1 MNFKRVPTIL
11 SADELT
17 QLAFRRASREGKAT
31 GRRIPRHL
39 RTKKA
44 EGARVRVAAAT
55 VSSKLNRITNTLN
68 LDELSPFYIELIDI
82 IIGIERMDRATS
94 ALNWAKKTIAKY
106 ESKYRRKIRMAKKD
120 EEIYRY
126 RSEFYGKLSS
136 VLKKIGNQFIFL
148 SSARDKL
155 KDLPSFEDTFTIV
168 ISGPPNVGKSTLLQK
183 ITGSTP
189 KVDVYPFTT
198 KQILVGHF
206 ERGHERY
213 QVVDTPGLLDR
224 RLEDRNPI
232 EKQAVMALKHLARVV
247 IFMFDPSETC
257 GFPMEEQKKIYK
269 DISGAFDLPLI
280 VVLNKSD
287 LQESEKHIKDLG
299 KNSYICSAKE
309 GTGIKEIVDATLKLI
324 HTS

>member
-1 MNFKRVPTIL
+1 
-11 SADELT
+11 
-17 QLAFRRASREGKAT
+17 
-31 GRRIPRHL
+31 
-39 RTKKA
+39 
-44 EGARVRVAAAT
+44 AAAT
-55 VSSKLNRITNTLN
+55 VSSKLNKITNTLN
-68 LDELSPFYIELIDI
+68 LEELSPFYLELIDI
-82 IIGIERMDRATS
+82 IIGIERMDRAIS

-106 ESKYRRKIRMAKKD
+106 ETTYRRKIRMAKKD
-120 EEIYRY
+120 DEIYRY

-168 ISGPPNVGKSTLLQK
+168 IAGPPNVGKSTLLQK
-183 ITGSTP
+183 VTGSTP

-269 DISGAFDLPLI
+269 DISGAFDLPLL

-309 GTGIKEIVDATLKLI
+309 GTGIEEIVDATLKII